1 MHNKVLKLKE
11 SGAPWGRLPQG
22 LVRESQV
29 RPYVL
34 MAVENVGM
42 VTPLG

>member
-34 MAVENVGM
+34 MAVENVDM